1 MFTCNCDCYTLNGLD
16 VAHFRKSHF
25 QRFLRIYSLVLY
37 KKWYNNKFCILKKI
51 LAISIVFNFFFQ
63 NYFQQFL
70 QDLLGLSDVECSKW
84 TRVRDIIPKFSSIL
98 ACLKSNIE
106 LVNISNNWFTLMFSL
121 AEVSMNSI
129 PICEAKLVDPQSFT
143 SLKTD
148 LRLVI

>member
-1 MFTCNCDCYTLNGLD
+1 MVLTWPILESHIFNDFWEYIRLFFTRNDIIINF
-16 VAHFRKSHF
+16 V
-25 QRFLRIYSLVLY
+25 FLKKYWRLVL
-37 KKWYNNKFCILKKI
+37 F
-51 LAISIVFNFFFQ
+51 FNFFFQ

-84 TRVRDIIPKFSSIL
+84 TRVRDIIPKSSIL

>member
-1 MFTCNCDCYTLNGLD
+1 MVLTWPILESHIFNDFWEYIRLFFTRNDIIINL
-16 VAHFRKSHF
+16 VFFRKYW
-25 QRFLRIYSLVLY
+25 QLVLFF
-37 KKWYNNKFCILKKI
+37 K
-51 LAISIVFNFFFQ
+51 FFFSQ

>member
-1 MFTCNCDCYTLNGLD
+1 MVLTWPILESHIFNDFWEYIRLFFTRNDIIINF
-16 VAHFRKSHF
+16 V
-25 QRFLRIYSLVLY
+25 FLKKYWQLVL
-37 KKWYNNKFCILKKI
+37 F
-51 LAISIVFNFFFQ
+51 FNLFFQ

>member
-1 MFTCNCDCYTLNGLD
+1 MVLTWPILESHIFNDFWEYIRLFFTRNDIIINF
-16 VAHFRKSHF
+16 V
-25 QRFLRIYSLVLY
+25 FLKKYWQLVL
-37 KKWYNNKFCILKKI
+37 F
-51 LAISIVFNFFFQ
+51 FNFFFQ

>member
-1 MFTCNCDCYTLNGLD
+1 MVLTWPILESHIFNDFWEYIRLFFTRNDIHD
-16 VAHFRKSHF
+16 
-25 QRFLRIYSLVLY
+25 
-37 KKWYNNKFCILKKI
+37 KFCILKKI
-51 LAISIVFNFFFQ
+51 LTISIVFLIFFFQ

-70 QDLLGLSDVECSKW
+70 QDLLGLSDVECSKC
-84 TRVRDIIPKFSSIL
+84 TRVRGDLIPKFSSIL

-148 LRLVI
+148 LLRVVI

>member
-1 MFTCNCDCYTLNGLD
+1 MVLTWPILESHIFNDFWEYIRLFFTRNDIIINL
-16 VAHFRKSHF
+16 V
-25 QRFLRIYSLVLY
+25 FLKKYWQLVL
-37 KKWYNNKFCILKKI
+37 F
-51 LAISIVFNFFFQ
+51 FNFFFQ

-70 QDLLGLSDVECSKW
+70 QDLLGLSDVECSKCTW
-84 TRVRDIIPKFSSIL
+84 VRGDLIPKFSSIL

-129 PICEAKLVDPQSFT
+129 PICEAKLVNPQSFT

>member
-1 MFTCNCDCYTLNGLD
+1 MVLTWPILESHIFNDFWEYIRLFFTRNDIIINF
-16 VAHFRKSHF
+16 V
-25 QRFLRIYSLVLY
+25 FLKKYWQLVLFFY
-37 KKWYNNKFCILKKI
+37 
-51 LAISIVFNFFFQ
+51 FFFQ